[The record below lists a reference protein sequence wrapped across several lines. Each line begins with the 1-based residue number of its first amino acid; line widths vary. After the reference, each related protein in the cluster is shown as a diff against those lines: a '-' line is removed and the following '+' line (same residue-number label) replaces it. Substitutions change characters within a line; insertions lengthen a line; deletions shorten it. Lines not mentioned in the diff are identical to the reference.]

1 MTPIITQDHLMYI
14 AKLSFWGGLAMGV
27 GLGLILGFLVR
38 PYFTPTYPTKITVIT
53 NEEEEGQ

>member
-1 MTPIITQDHLMYI
+1 MPPIITQEHLLYI

-38 PYFTPTYPTKITVIT
+38 PYLTPTYPTVIHLTT
-53 NEEEEGQ
+53 NEKD